1 MSEAHLL
8 QDIFTRRFHYV
19 RLSITDKCNFRCQY
33 CLPNGYECKSPQKS
47 LSLSEIN
54 HLLAALVE
62 LGIQKIRLTGG
73 EPLLRKDLVA
83 IIKTIKQYPQINS
96 IALTTNAYKLHHIL
110 DECIDAGLTHLNIS
124 VDSLDEDNFA
134 DITGSNK
141 LKTILNTID
150 YALGSSLQQVKIN
163 TVLLKNTFAELGQFL
178 SLIKKQPLD
187 IRFIELMETGDN
199 QQFFQENYL
208 AAHILQDELL
218 AQNWQA
224 VIAPENSGP
233 AKMFAHPEYNGKIG
247 IIAPYSKDFCTN
259 CNRLRFTHLGALRLC
274 LFGDDSFSLRHLM
287 QDATQKEDLKSAI
300 INLLVNKPKQ
310 HLLSKN
316 IHGDVINFSQIGG

>member
-134 DITGSNK
+134 HITGSNK

-150 YALGSSLQQVKIN
+150 YALDSSLQQVKIN
-163 TVLLKNTFAELGQFL
+163 
-178 SLIKKQPLD
+178 
-187 IRFIELMETGDN
+187 R
-199 QQFFQENYL
+199 
-208 AAHILQDELL
+208 
-218 AQNWQA
+218 
-224 VIAPENSGP
+224 
-233 AKMFAHPEYNGKIG
+233 
-247 IIAPYSKDFCTN
+247 
-259 CNRLRFTHLGALRLC
+259 
-274 LFGDDSFSLRHLM
+274 
-287 QDATQKEDLKSAI
+287 
-300 INLLVNKPKQ
+300 
-310 HLLSKN
+310 
-316 IHGDVINFSQIGG
+316 